1 MSVANLT
8 HMTMVNLNNKVGS
21 RIMENPLELEEESL
35 LTLVLLVL
43 LTVEGGASPLVAPL
57 VAPLMAVAP
66 AATSLVSSDVLSFAS
81 IASSGSLVIRFT
93 VVGHVL
99 LTVVVVDDDDDDDD
113 NDDEL
118 LEPWMVTRKHVG
130 SFLKHREREDD
141 GLLLLF
147 AVISIVR
154 VGDGNDEVLLPRGNF
169 DDDNEGGVNATH
181 PENNDDGNDD
191 DARTNTANADDV
203 AIISHSRSSLL
214 EMKFDR
220 FVAMATIRFRLCL

>member
-113 NDDEL
+113 ECL
-118 LEPWMVTRKHVG
+118 M
-130 SFLKHREREDD
+130 
-141 GLLLLF
+141 
-147 AVISIVR
+147 
-154 VGDGNDEVLLPRGNF
+154 GNNVDRGNCCRCR
-169 DDDNEGGVNATH
+169 DLVVVVENCGAPN
-181 PENNDDGNDD
+181 PE
-191 DARTNTANADDV
+191 AVV
-203 AIISHSRSSLL
+203 ASKPRSAVVDSMRRMINYLMCYFYLLQIYIYRFFSSRCAS
-214 EMKFDR
+214 
-220 FVAMATIRFRLCL
+220 FRSPLVLVLPL

>member
-57 VAPLMAVAP
+57 VAPLIAPLMAVAP

-99 LTVVVVDDDDDDDD
+99 VTVVVVDDDDDECLMGNNVDRGNCCRCRDLVVVVENCGAPNPEAVVASKPRSAVVD
-113 NDDEL
+113 SMRRMINYLMCYFYL
-118 LEPWMVTRKHVG
+118 LQIYIYIV
-130 SFLKHREREDD
+130 FLVR
-141 GLLLLF
+141 GALL
-147 AVISIVR
+147 S
-154 VGDGNDEVLLPRGNF
+154 VLLSCWCYLF
-169 DDDNEGGVNATH
+169 DNS
-181 PENNDDGNDD
+181 
-191 DARTNTANADDV
+191 
-203 AIISHSRSSLL
+203 IIILL
-214 EMKFDR
+214 
-220 FVAMATIRFRLCL
+220 